1 MEHNIVTF
9 ISVIIAVS
17 FTVNIFFYGMSEGIW
32 ATFGMYS
39 HLFDKI
45 TDVILGVLDSIFM

>member
-9 ISVIIAVS
+9 ISVIIVAS
-17 FTVNIFFYGMSEGIW
+17 FGINILFYGMSEGTW

-45 TDVILGVLDSIFM
+45 ADIILGVLDSIFM